1 MNPTCPFCASST
13 ATTGQLSLSTP
24 PTRKLRYN
32 PDYATMHPSIP
43 SRLLRRSF
51 ALALALLVPQLI
63 HATTLGRTEAT
74 CTVCSAKSEQTVIG
88 STNAFGAPDL
98 DLRPPEMQ
106 RSTMTFWVQECPHC
120 GYCADD
126 LGQPRP
132 EAAAVVKSAAYQAQL
147 KNPQFP
153 PLANRFLCSMLVAD
167 KAGLHEPAIR
177 SAHCAAWACDDA
189 NKTAEST
196 HARTAALERLRKLK
210 SAGKSIYD
218 QKGTDAV
225 LLADLA
231 RRSGDFVA
239 AVASAR
245 EGLALAP
252 EAIVAAVLEFEIRLA
267 EQKDAQC
274 HTLAELPDPAPA
286 KAD

>member
-1 MNPTCPFCASST
+1 
-13 ATTGQLSLSTP
+13 
-24 PTRKLRYN
+24 
-32 PDYATMHPSIP
+32 
-43 SRLLRRSF
+43 
-51 ALALALLVPQLI
+51 
-63 HATTLGRTEAT
+63 
-74 CTVCSAKSEQTVIG
+74 
-88 STNAFGAPDL
+88 
-98 DLRPPEMQ
+98 
-106 RSTMTFWVQECPHC
+106 MTFWVQECPSC

-126 LGQPRP
+126 LSQPRP

-153 PLANRFLCSMLVAD
+153 PQANRFLCSMLVAD
-167 KAGLHEPAIR
+167 KAGLPEPAIR
-177 SAHCAAWACDDA
+177 SAQYAAWTCDDA
-189 NKTAEST
+189 NKPAEAKL
-196 HARTAALERLRKLK
+196 ARAAALERLRKLK

-252 EAIVAAVLEFEIRLA
+252 AAIVAAVLELEIRLA

-286 KAD
+286 KAE